1 MDKDIFA
8 KWAEGLTQDLE
19 TDHSL
24 TVEFSNDKGV
34 AKTVKVCPQRVG
46 LDFFVARLFEGEYS
60 LGEFRIV
67 ILEEA
72 PAEHLG
78 SYELT
83 VIPNE
88 TAERHYA
95 THEAPINSEEDFA
108 NFVAGFHDAIK
119 KWKEDQQPQKE
130 LK

>member
-8 KWAEGLTQDLE
+8 KWAEGLTQE
-19 TDHSL
+19 PATDHSL
-24 TVEFSNDKGV
+24 TVEFSTHKGA

-46 LDFFVARLFEGEYS
+46 LDFFVARLFEGEFS

-67 ILEEA
+67 LLEEA

-88 TAERHYA
+88 TAERHYR
-95 THEAPINSEEDFA
+95 TNEAPISSEEDFA
-108 NFVAGFHDAIK
+108 NFVKGFHESIK
-119 KWKEDQQPQKE
+119 KWNEAQQPQKE
-130 LK
+130 LQ

>member
-1 MDKDIFA
+1 MDKVLFA
-8 KWAEGLTQDLE
+8 KWCEGLTQE
-19 TDHSL
+19 PVVDHSL
-24 TVEFSNDKGV
+24 TVEFSTEKGT

-46 LDFFVARLFEGEYS
+46 LDFFVARLFEGEFS

-95 THEAPINSEEDFA
+95 THEAPINSEADFA
-108 NFVAGFHDAIK
+108 NFVAGFHNAIK
-119 KWKEDQQPQKE
+119 NWKESQ
-130 LK
+130 